1 MALAEITKDLLTR
14 FKPDFHLT
22 LWTKHTSDQAS
33 ASEMGNFPS
42 MHIRGHTCSAV
53 YATKKQEKRNS
64 RLKKEDN
71 SLTAHYLRKNLVLQ

>member
-1 MALAEITKDLLTR
+1 MASAEITKDLLTK

-33 ASEMGNFPS
+33 ASEMGNFSS

-53 YATKKQEKRNS
+53 YATKNKRKQIQDQ
-64 RLKKEDN
+64 KKKN
-71 SLTAHYLRKNLVLQ
+71 TSLMAHNLTVKTV